1 MKKQRVLHL
10 LPSGGYSGAENVV
23 CTIID
28 NDSEY
33 EMIYCSPNGKINEI
47 LKERNI
53 KHVDIGK
60 LTYRNVKRVCEEN
73 KIDILHAHDY
83 KASFVAALSGFKGKI
98 ISQLHVNWDFNRN
111 WNIYTITY
119 NFLIKKFNK
128 IIAVSKEILEEAVYV
143 KKHKDKF
150 VLITNVVDK
159 NRTIEKSKEFDT
171 QKYDLIYVGRLEEV
185 KRPEII
191 IDVAYEL
198 KKEIKNIKVCIIGTG
213 SLEEKL
219 KMLIKEKK
227 LEKNVDMLGFKKNP
241 FPYIKNSKVAI
252 LPSLH
257 EGLPMSVIEC
267 MILKV
272 PVINSGVDGLKT
284 LFKDNNE
291 FICNDIEEYVEAIKK
306 ELKTKTLSKKCNEI
320 IKKETDMDSYIKK
333 INNVYKN

>member
-1 MKKQRVLHL
+1 MKKKRVLHL
-10 LPSGGYSGAENVV
+10 LSSNKFGGAENVV

-28 NDSEY
+28 NDKKFD
-33 EMIYCSPNGKINEI
+33 MLYCSPKGDIIDI
-47 LKERNI
+47 LKQRNI
-53 KHVDIGK
+53 NYIAISK
-60 LTYRNVKRVCEEN
+60 LSPKNIKKICEEN

-98 ISQLHVNWDFNRN
+98 ISQLHGNLEFNKT

-159 NRTIEKSKEFDT
+159 KRTIEKSKEFDT

-306 ELKTKTLSKKCNEI
+306 ELKTNTLSKKCNEI

>member
-1 MKKQRVLHL
+1 MKKKKVLHL

-33 EMIYCSPNGKINEI
+33 DMLYCSPNGKINEI

-53 KHVDIGK
+53 KHIDIGK
-60 LTYRNVKRVCEEN
+60 LTPRNVKRVCDEN
-73 KIDILHAHDY
+73 DIDILHAHDY
-83 KASFVAALSGFKGKI
+83 KASFVAALSGFKGEI
-98 ISQLHVNWDFNRN
+98 ISQLHVNWDFNSK

-119 NFLIKKFNK
+119 NILIKKFHK
-128 IIAVSKEILEEAVYV
+128 IIAVSKEILDEAVYV

-159 NRTIEKSKEFDT
+159 NRTLEKSKEFKT
-171 QKYDLIYVGRLEEV
+171 SKYDLIYVGRLEVV

-191 IDVAYEL
+191 IDVTNKL
-198 KKEIKNIKVCIIGTG
+198 KKDIKNIKVCIIGTG
-213 SLEEKL
+213 SLEENLKL
-219 KMLIKEKK
+219 KIKEEN
-227 LEKNVDMLGFKKNP
+227 LENNIDMLGFKKNP

-267 MILKV
+267 MILDV

-284 LFKDNNE
+284 LFKNNKE
-291 FICNDIEEYVEAIKK
+291 FICNDIEEYVETIKK
-306 ELKTKTLSKKCNEI
+306 ELKTKLLSKKCNEI

-333 INNVYKN
+333 INSVYKN